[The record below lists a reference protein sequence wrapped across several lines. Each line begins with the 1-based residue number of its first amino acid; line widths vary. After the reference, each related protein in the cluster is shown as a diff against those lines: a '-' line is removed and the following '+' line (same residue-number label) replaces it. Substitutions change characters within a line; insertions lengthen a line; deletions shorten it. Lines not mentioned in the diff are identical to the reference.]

1 MAGTSLVRVGE
12 LNVGATGLPEIVL
25 QSEGWDYDSVI
36 VPQGDRPGYMP
47 GAAEVTLI
55 LHAERRTR
63 RVLGAQLFGP
73 GAVDKRVDILAVA
86 ITAGMT
92 VDQVANLDLGYAPPF
107 APAMDVVI
115 TAANVLRSKLDRQ
128 TAAVMP
134 HHLEAARAEGA
145 TPVLVDCR
153 ELSEWRA
160 GRLSGA
166 QHIPL
171 GQLAARCGEVPG
183 GCDVV
188 VYCKGGLRSAE
199 GYRKLKQAGFEQVRY
214 LSGGMTAWT
223 GEVER

>member
-1 MAGTSLVRVGE
+1 
-12 LNVGATGLPEIVL
+12 
-25 QSEGWDYDSVI
+25 
-36 VPQGDRPGYMP
+36 
-47 GAAEVTLI
+47 
-55 LHAERRTR
+55 
-63 RVLGAQLFGP
+63 
-73 GAVDKRVDILAVA
+73 
-86 ITAGMT
+86 MT